1 MEDLDFQEENVDFR
15 QEVLLFP
22 KSLPQIFFSF
32 FRSKTSTYQP
42 YRIKPHKNKSK
53 YYIKKHKAKQK
64 EKDKLL
70 QIAID
75 KGNQEFQ
82 YECLIKMGEANELS

>member
-1 MEDLDFQEENVDFR
+1 MGGTYSALPNVKVR
-15 QEVLLFP
+15 
-22 KSLPQIFFSF
+22 KN
-32 FRSKTSTYQP
+32 RSRNYL
-42 YRIKPHKNKSK
+42 
-53 YYIKKHKAKQK
+53 KKFKAKQL